1 MWEEVAAGVVEP
13 VSLPRWA
20 HPVKST
26 SLWTRPPW
34 PTSSA
39 TSFSSQ
45 EVSSTPGLTSRDGHG
60 GVLYSARRG
69 LRTKEERENWGERKG
84 KKTTPEGTQFLTL
97 SHPFVSDNNELCE
110 RKGELSS

>member
-1 MWEEVAAGVVEP
+1 MKCRAGAGVVQP

-20 HPVKST
+20 HPVNIIVDETIK
-26 SLWTRPPW
+26 
-34 PTSSA
+34 A
-39 TSFSSQ
+39 TIIWCNQFSSQ
-45 EVSSTPGLTSRDGHG
+45 EVFSTPGLTSRGGHG

-69 LRTKEERENWGERKG
+69 LRTKEERENWEERKG

-110 RKGELSS
+110 RK

>member
-1 MWEEVAAGVVEP
+1 MQCSRRKRDQGCG
-13 VSLPRWA
+13 
-20 HPVKST
+20 
-26 SLWTRPPW
+26 
-34 PTSSA
+34 

-45 EVSSTPGLTSRDGHG
+45 EVSSTPGLTSRGGHG

-69 LRTKEERENWGERKG
+69 LRTKEERENWEERKG